1 MRLPYRSL
9 LALCSLVCAIQAHA
23 FDAATFASTVTD
35 PVRARNILYMVYY
48 PENFS
53 GVSPLILVSH
63 GGIGS
68 AIGFLEAPHLGTEYA
83 EMGYIAIHVNHAA
96 SANILIHRTD
106 RPADVSFIIDQLEAA
121 TLPLPFAFLG
131 SIDLTRIGHIGHSFG
146 GHTAYLLRAETS
158 PMATWVTP
166 GWMPWWHYHRRVPDT
181 LGGFD
186 NGPSDN
192 TWVDIA
198 LPVYDIV
205 GELETA
211 TSSAT
216 SRSPT
221 GGSRHFFALRGRETN
236 FSRSCLAKIIW
247 ISETMGAPKSKPSL
261 QPNPAPSLTSTFAA
275 IRRKCVRSV
284 PSA

>member
-166 GWMPWWHYHRRVPDT
+166 GWMPWWHYHRWAPVNSEHLT
-181 LGGFD
+181 TAQATILG
-186 NGPSDN
+186 S
-192 TWVDIA
+192 I
-198 LPVYDIV
+198 L
-205 GELETA
+205 
-211 TSSAT
+211 
-216 SRSPT
+216 RSPST
-221 GGSRHFFALRGRETN
+221 TL
-236 FSRSCLAKIIW
+236 LANSKQQLHRQHPGPRLAAHA
-247 ISETMGAPKSKPSL
+247 ISSL
-261 QPNPAPSLTSTFAA
+261 
-275 IRRKCVRSV
+275 
-284 PSA
+284 